1 MENYY
6 SLILKQDEALKPP
19 SILGINFVPE
29 QERVLL
35 RGLELYWEDRY
46 SSVKE
51 FYIDLIE
58 SGDVTLM
65 GKLKKFYKKLMEFV
79 IIID

>member
-19 SILGINFVPE
+19 SILGINLVPE